1 MSDLKRFLDET
12 SLFVNN
18 SLNFLEIPSIRLIL
32 VVLLILYTTALV
44 PRLTQSL
51 NEIFNNVFVKVLMLL
66 VIVYLGH
73 KDPVLALLV
82 GIAFIMSL
90 MQTNQP
96 NFGNNILSPPPSSS
110 FKGQQENYPLP
121 QQEQQQVTDPN
132 STQCL
137 QQCSNTGS
145 MGNGNLNNRCTPVA
159 AFNNELNAQG
169 LNCPMGNSG
178 NMVGAVF

>member
-1 MSDLKRFLDET
+1 MSDLGRFLREAN
-12 SLFVNN
+12 LFVDN

-32 VVLLILYTTALV
+32 VVLLILYSTALV
-44 PRLTQSL
+44 PRLTQNL
-51 NEIFNNVFVKVLMLL
+51 NEVFNNVFVKILMLL
-66 VIVYLGH
+66 IIVYLGH

-96 NFGNNILSPPPSSS
+96 RFGNDLLSPSPPTSSQ
-110 FKGQQENYPLP
+110 GQQQNYPLP
-121 QQEQQQVTDPN
+121 KQEQQQNTDPN
-132 STQCL
+132 NTQCL
-137 QQCSNTGS
+137 QQCANSGS
-145 MGNGNLNNRCTPVA
+145 MGTGNMNNRCTPVA

-178 NMVGAVF
+178 NMVGSIF

>member
-1 MSDLKRFLDET
+1 MSDLGRFLREAN
-12 SLFVNN
+12 LFVDN

-32 VVLLILYTTALV
+32 VVLLILYSTALV
-44 PRLTQSL
+44 PRLTQNL
-51 NEIFNNVFVKVLMLL
+51 NEIFNNVFVKILMLL

-96 NFGNNILSPPPSSS
+96 QFGNSILNPSPPTSN
-110 FKGQQENYPLP
+110 QAREENYPL
-121 QQEQQQVTDPN
+121 QVDEQQKITDPN
-132 STQCL
+132 NTLCL
-137 QQCSNTGS
+137 QQCANTGS
-145 MGNGNLNNRCTPVA
+145 MGTGNASNRCTPVA

-178 NMVGAVF
+178 NMIGSIF